1 MKKTA
6 VAILLFAAAV
16 SATTA
21 EARKTTPETIYRKG
35 WIDFNKN
42 GRMDPY
48 EDPSR
53 NLDER
58 VEDPARPHDPRREEL
73 PAGHALRLWPRAAR
87 LAAHRGVEE
96 RGLEGRHRQHRRDA
110 QRRGQ
115 EPAHDAASGLRLH
128 GPRQGEEHD
137 PALVR
142 RADPAGHPRGV
153 HQRGHPRTE
162 PQPRHA
168 APGAHR
174 HRIDLEPGAG
184 APCGRDR
191 RTRSPGPGL
200 PERLRPDPRRGARSP
215 LGPRRGVLRRRPVPD
230 RRTGRRDGPRHPV
243 AGRRL
248 DAQTLRGLQR
258 PEGAAATAT
267 AAPIPTSPRANST
280 RCTSIRSA
288 A

>member
-115 EPAHDAASGLRLH
+115 EPAHDAASVSDYTGHVKAKNTIQRWFVEQTRLGIPAEFTNEGIHGLNH
-128 GPRQGEEHD
+128 S
-137 PALVR
+137 
-142 RADPAGHPRGV
+142 RATP
-153 HQRGHPRTE
+153 
-162 PQPRHA
+162 

-200 PERLRPDPRRGARSP
+200 PERLRPDPRRGAAIP
-215 LGPRRGVLRRRPVPD
+215 
-230 RRTGRRDGPRHPV
+230 
-243 AGRRL
+243 A
-248 DAQTLRGLQR
+248 
-258 PEGAAATAT
+258 GAASWSATAK
-267 AAPIPTSPRANST
+267 T
-280 RCTSIRSA
+280 RS
-288 A
+288 